1 MNQVTTRGDL
11 ARMGL
16 DALDPQKAG
25 AVTVS
30 HSAGGVSFASAMEVM
45 EFAKLMSVSATAV
58 PKHLRNNPGA
68 CLRIVFQAIEWRM
81 SPYAVADKSYEV
93 NDRIAYESQ
102 LIHAVIEARAP
113 LLGRLECDYEGE
125 GPERACVV
133 TGVFNGGET
142 REYKSPKIKDI
153 RVKNS
158 PLWAADP
165 DQQLWYYAS
174 RSWARKWCPD
184 VLMGIYS
191 REELRESPGLGRE
204 EPDDTS
210 PGLHARLAGSE
221 RGQEGH
227 KAGHVESELDQVAAG
242 GGKVIEAKPEPEAT
256 APPKEPAKAEPEAGH
271 PAKVAEEKD
280 APTKAAP
287 KPAAE
292 KKPAASKIETSPHA
306 EALTAIK
313 TPDAY
318 KTHAL
323 AWITAGTEV
332 EPMRAQ
338 WSRERAKRGDLGVME
353 EMLIDINKAYT
364 DKIKALQKAASA

>member
-113 LLGRLECDYEGE
+113 LLGRLECDYEGS

-158 PLWAADP
+158 PLWVADP

-221 RGQEGH
+221 RSDEGH
-227 KAGHVESELDQVAAG
+227 RAGHVERELDQVAAG
-242 GGKVIEAKPEPEAT
+242 GGKIVDVKPEAEAKA
-256 APPKEPAKAEPEAGH
+256 ADVPKEEPKTE
-271 PAKVAEEKD
+271 PVKKTV
-280 APTKAAP
+280 
-287 KPAAE
+287 AE

-306 EALTAIK
+306 EAQSAIK
-313 TPDAY
+313 TPEAY
-318 KTHAL
+318 RVHAL
-323 AWITAGTEV
+323 AWIAAGTEV

-338 WSRERAKRGDLGVME
+338 WSRERIKRGEVGVME
-353 EMLIDINKAYT
+353 EMLIEINKAYT
-364 DKIKALQKAASA
+364 DKIKALQKAVAA

>member
-125 GPERACVV
+125 GPDRACIV

-158 PLWAADP
+158 PLWVADP

-221 RGQEGH
+221 RSDEGH
-227 KAGHVESELDQVAAG
+227 RAGHVESELDQVAAG
-242 GGKVIEAKPEPEAT
+242 GGKIIDVKPEDKVEDV
-256 APPKEPAKAEPEAGH
+256 PKEELKTEPAK
-271 PAKVAEEKD
+271 
-280 APTKAAP
+280 

-292 KKPAASKIETSPHA
+292 KKPAASKIETSPMA
-306 EALTAIK
+306 MAANTAQAWGDAVHELEKIK
-313 TPDAY
+313 TPEAY

-338 WSRERAKRGDLGVME
+338 WSRERIKRGEIGVME
-353 EMLIDINKAYT
+353 EMLIEINKAYT
-364 DKIKALQKAASA
+364 DKIKALQKVAA